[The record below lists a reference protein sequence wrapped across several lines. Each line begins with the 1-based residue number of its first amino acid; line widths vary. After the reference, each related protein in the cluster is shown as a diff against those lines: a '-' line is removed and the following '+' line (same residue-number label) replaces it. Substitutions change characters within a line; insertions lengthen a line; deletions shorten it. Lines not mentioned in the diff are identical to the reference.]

1 MSISQ
6 IARKIQN
13 LIATVAIVDELHI
26 VEYTLEP
33 GDFALYTAPS
43 NLSWT
48 VIIDDID
55 YEDGMAYIFYTLEDG
70 TEMTGW
76 VSLNDLNI
84 GGEVC

>member
-1 MSISQ
+1 MSITQ

-13 LIATVAIVDELHI
+13 LIATVNILDEL
-26 VEYTLEP
+26 EYTLEP
-33 GDFALYTAPS
+33 GDFAMYTAPS

-48 VIIDDID
+48 VIIDQID
-55 YEDGMAYIFYTLEDG
+55 YEDGMAYIFYALEDG

-84 GGEVC
+84 GSEVL

>member
-1 MSISQ
+1 MVS
-6 IARKIQN
+6 KFLHNVYN

-26 VEYTLEP
+26 IEYTLEP
-33 GDFALYTAPS
+33 GDFATYTAPS

-55 YEDGMAYIFYTLEDG
+55 YEDGMAFIFYTLEDG

-76 VSLNDLNI
+76 VSLSDLNI
-84 GGEVC
+84 GSEVC